1 LCDVPGRITLP
12 QGQSPWLVSVFATL
26 AGDREAHVM
35 PFRFP
40 VSAPFGSIW
49 SFGEEITMYAESAD
63 PVLINVVRNN
73 AGGAGFFNWALS
85 GYFLDA

>member
-1 LCDVPGRITLP
+1 
-12 QGQSPWLVSVFATL
+12 
-26 AGDREAHVM
+26 M
-35 PFRFP
+35 PFRFL

-49 SFGEEITMYAESAD
+49 FVGEEITMYAESAD

-85 GYFLDA
+85 GCFLDA